1 MSEGRGVGLRSA
13 CCVRQ
18 KVFVSLAGD
27 IRGHLGGRSIGPR
40 PAQHGESLS
49 PDYGRMGT
57 RWRTRGGGHG
67 HLREPPRPGPV
78 RIDATTR
85 SEASLRVC
93 CRRQLLASGHELDA
107 LATIAYLRADGVVAD
122 GLAPGDME
130 PQLRTARSI
139 LGCVDHLAEGL
150 DYFEGS

>member
-1 MSEGRGVGLRSA
+1 LDHAPLNMVNRGRPITDAWAPDGEHVEAGTGTSA
-13 CCVRQ
+13 N
-18 KVFVSLAGD
+18 
-27 IRGHLGGRSIGPR
+27 HPGR
-40 PAQHGESLS
+40 AQC
-49 PDYGRMGT
+49 
-57 RWRTRGGGHG
+57 
-67 HLREPPRPGPV
+67 

-93 CRRQLLASGHELDA
+93 CRRQLLDSGHELDA
-107 LATIAYLRADGVVAD
+107 IATIAYLRADGVVAA

-130 PQLRTARSI
+130 PQLRTARCI